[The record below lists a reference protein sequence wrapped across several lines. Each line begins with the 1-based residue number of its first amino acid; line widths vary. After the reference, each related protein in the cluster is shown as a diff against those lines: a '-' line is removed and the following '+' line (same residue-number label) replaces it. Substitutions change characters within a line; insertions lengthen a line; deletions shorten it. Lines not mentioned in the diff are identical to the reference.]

1 MDFFTRARR
10 YGEAVAVIDEF
21 LGSHVR
27 EKVMERRSHIA
38 GPRQRPG
45 LRDPWEMLTRAAKEA
60 GVKKHE
66 IQALRYAYLLRTQ
79 EFDKLPDRN
88 SLSPEVVALLME
100 WGILQL

>member
-27 EKVMERRSHIA
+27 EKVMERFSHIA
-38 GPRQRPG
+38 GPLQRTG
-45 LRDPWEMLTRAAKEA
+45 LRDPWEMIARAAKEA

-66 IQALRYAYLLRTQ
+66 IQALRYAYLLRTK